1 MDQQFEILLIT
12 RKNVLNAIKDLSI
25 EELNKVPSG
34 FNNNIIWNV
43 GHNLVTQQ
51 LLVYK
56 LSGQSPII
64 PNELIDKYRKGSSGS
79 ISVSENEINE
89 IKGLL
94 ISTGKIMQQDY
105 NSSLFTEY
113 SEYTTSY
120 NITLDSIEKAI
131 AFNNVHEGLHF
142 GYIMALKRALN

>member
-1 MDQQFEILLIT
+1 MVQQFEILLIT
-12 RKNVLNAIKDLSI
+12 RKNILNAIKDLSVND
-25 EELNKVPSG
+25 LNKIPNG

-43 GHNLVTQQ
+43 AHNLVTQQ

-56 LSGQSPII
+56 LGGQSPVI
-64 PNELIDKYRKGSSGS
+64 PNELIDKYRKDSSALS
-79 ISVSENEINE
+79 NVSENEINE

-94 ISTGKIMQQDY
+94 ISTVKIMQQDY
-105 NSSLFTEY
+105 NNGLFTEY

-120 NITLDSIEKAI
+120 NITLDSTEKAI

-142 GYIMALKRALN
+142 GYVMALKRAL

>member
-1 MDQQFEILLIT
+1 MEHQFEILLIT
-12 RKNVLNAIKDLSI
+12 RKNILNAIKELSV
-25 EELNKVPSG
+25 EELNKIPAG

-43 GHNLVTQQ
+43 AHNLVTQQ
-51 LLVYK
+51 LLTYK
-56 LSGQSPII
+56 LGGQSPVI
-64 PNELIDKYRKGSSGS
+64 PNELIDKYRKGGSGAV
-79 ISVSENEINE
+79 SVSENARNE

-94 ISTGKIMQQDY
+94 ISTVKIMQQDY
-105 NSSLFTEY
+105 ANGLLGKY

-142 GYIMALKRALN
+142 GYVMALKRAI